1 MDVLVDMNLSPRWVE
16 FLEAGGYEV
25 IHWTT
30 VGDADAPDR
39 ALMQWAEERGC
50 VVLTHDLDFA
60 ALLASTL
67 ESGPSIIQIRTDD
80 VLPTRELSGLILR
93 ALRQFESELEEGAIL
108 SIDVDRFRV
117 RHLPLDA

>member
-25 IHWTT
+25 KHWTT

-39 ALMQWAEERGC
+39 ALIQWAEERGC
-50 VVLTHDLDFA
+50 V
-60 ALLASTL
+60 
-67 ESGPSIIQIRTDD
+67 
-80 VLPTRELSGLILR
+80 LPTNDLSGLILQ

-108 SIDVDRFRV
+108 SVDVDRF
-117 RHLPLDA
+117 